1 VNGSSYMIFGV
12 VPHCGQTKEE
22 QAKYLESWQNG
33 QCTAHRRNMEGGTK
47 GGERPYNII
56 YT

>member
-1 VNGSSYMIFGV
+1 MIFGV